1 MSLKVINFFGAPG
14 AGKTTAAL
22 SFTAYL
28 KRMGYDAEYVPEFA
42 KTQVWAETTHLLS
55 KQNWVF
61 AQQEFSLSILDG
73 KIEYAV
79 LDSPLLLSAFYAP
92 NNYPEVFEQLCLH
105 FFNTYDNFN
114 FFMKRDHAYQE
125 LGRIQNE
132 SEALVVESKLLNFLD
147 KNNISFKELNASECV
162 PERIFKYLALSK
174 AKGKAG

>member
-28 KRMGYDAEYVPEFA
+28 KRMGYSAEYVPEFA
-42 KTQVWAETTHLLS
+42 KTQVWSETTHLLS

-73 KIEYAV
+73 KIEYAI
-79 LDSPLLLSAFYAP
+79 LDSPLLLSAYYAP
-92 NNYPEVFEQLCLH
+92 KDYPKAFEHLCLH

-125 LGRIQNE
+125 IGRIQNE
-132 SEALVVESKLLNFLD
+132 SEAFVVERDLLAFLD
-147 KNNISFKELNASECV
+147 RNKISFKEIKASECE
-162 PERIFKYLALSK
+162 PEKILDFVKRS
-174 AKGKAG
+174 AG